1 MTDQCACGQARETV
15 ENIVSAF
22 GKRCSPLLFVY
33 GKRKVRLIRSAAL
46 GFFADSL
53 SAFVEIGTP
62 YSHRRIAS
70 GHSHLR
76 QAGIVAHMI
85 LLT

>member
-1 MTDQCACGQARETV
+1 MR
-15 ENIVSAF
+15 S
-22 GKRCSPLLFVY
+22 
-33 GKRKVRLIRSAAL
+33 IRSAVL
-46 GFFADSL
+46 SFFADSL

-76 QAGIVAHMI
+76 QAGIVAHMV